1 MATAH
6 ALYRGS
12 VVALWRYPVKSMIG
26 EELNDSDVTECG
38 LLGDRAYALVD
49 AETGMVVSAKDPRK
63 WGNMFDFRAAFVAP
77 PRDPGSL
84 PPARITFPDGAQV
97 TTDQADV
104 DRRLSASLGR
114 PVRLAASVPDAPI
127 LEEYWPE
134 HEWLPNPDQVFEVA
148 MPSGTFFDSAVVHL
162 ITTATLDR
170 LRDLTPKSRF
180 EVRRFRPNLVIKV
193 SDGAEGFVEDE
204 WIGRTL
210 SLGGEV
216 QLRITQPCPR
226 CVMTTL
232 SQGDL
237 PKDPA
242 ILRAAVQHNQGNVG
256 VYASVVRGGRV
267 LRGDEVVC
275 S

>member
-6 ALYRGS
+6 AVHRGS

-26 EELNDSDVTECG
+26 EELNASDVTERG

-49 AETGMVVSAKDPRK
+49 AETGMVVSAKNPRK

-104 DRRLSASLGR
+104 DRRLSASMGR

-127 LEEYWPE
+127 LEGYWPE

-148 MPSGTFFDSAVVHL
+148 MPSGTFFDLAVVHL
-162 ITTATLDR
+162 ITTATLER
-170 LRDLTPKSRF
+170 LRDLAP
-180 EVRRFRPNLVIKV
+180 EVLLRGPSLPAQPRDQSLR
-193 SDGAEGFVEDE
+193 
-204 WIGRTL
+204 WGR
-210 SLGGEV
+210 G
-216 QLRITQPCPR
+216 
-226 CVMTTL
+226 
-232 SQGDL
+232 
-237 PKDPA
+237 
-242 ILRAAVQHNQGNVG
+242 
-256 VYASVVRGGRV
+256 VRGGRMDRPDAFARGRGPTPHHATMPALHHDNPEPGGPAQGRGHPSDRGPAQPG
-267 LRGDEVVC
+267 LRRRLRLGP
-275 S
+275 